1 MYPGSCGEIRVFGG
15 GTVKKVDHYGGYCVT
30 HKNINGDLVQRV
42 SSGGGKKCL
51 DSGYI

>member
-30 HKNINGDLVQRV
+30 HNINGDLVQRV